1 MLKIFNLFYILLF
14 TFVTCT
20 AMEKEKP
27 FHHTKNGFR
36 NLDSEVEVKGLG
48 DVLSWQFSKLFQSKQ
63 SSVNPSDYKFE
74 VITNDGAELRKNS
87 HKTSFTWIGHATL
100 LIQLDGKNILTDPI
114 WSQRC
119 SPVGFA
125 GPKRY
130 TQPGL
135 KLEDLPLIHIVLISH
150 NHYDHLDLPT
160 LIELEK
166 RFSPTFFVGLKNADL
181 LKTNG
186 IQKVFEL
193 DWWEEISLLELSITF
208 TPTQHFSARGVFD
221 RNQTLWGS
229 FVVLGK
235 EHSFFFAGDTGYF
248 SGFKEIRKK
257 FPNLDFAIL
266 PIGAYEPRWFMKA
279 VHMNPEDAVQAFLD
293 LQAKYFIPMHYQ
305 TFVLSDE
312 GLDAP
317 LSFTKAEFQR
327 RSLDINKLLSLKIG
341 ESKFF

>member
-1 MLKIFNLFYILLF
+1 MSFLL
-14 TFVTCT
+14 
-20 AMEKEKP
+20 
-27 FHHTKNGFR
+27 
-36 NLDSEVEVKGLG
+36 
-48 DVLSWQFSKLFQSKQ
+48 
-63 SSVNPSDYKFE
+63 
-74 VITNDGAELRKNS
+74 
-87 HKTSFTWIGHATL
+87 L
-100 LIQLDGKNILTDPI
+100 L
-114 WSQRC
+114 
-119 SPVGFA
+119 
-125 GPKRY
+125 
-130 TQPGL
+130 
-135 KLEDLPLIHIVLISH
+135 
-150 NHYDHLDLPT
+150 HL
-160 LIELEK
+160 
-166 RFSPTFFVGLKNADL
+166 
-181 LKTNG
+181 
-186 IQKVFEL
+186 
-193 DWWEEISLLELSITF
+193 
-208 TPTQHFSARGVFD
+208 TQHFSARGVFD

-312 GLDAP
+312 ALDAP
-317 LSFTKAEFQR
+317 LSFTETEFQR